1 MSNICLE
8 YIEELQP
15 RYDNAKSFYHKAK
28 IYRDDK
34 GSIYLES
41 YNTIVA
47 EIKDP
52 AITGTKKSQVIIKGW
67 YSMTTSRHINEFLL
81 QYTNCNKKFSKKE
94 IEGGETIWL

>member
-15 RYDNAKSFYHKAK
+15 RYDSAKSFYHKAK